1 MLADFEKQQIEME
14 HIRRESRLT
23 LIISLAMLSSIVIYT
38 LVAYLVPALAQSPA
52 AGTLTAGKAV
62 RDAWS
67 VLNIVAIMLII
78 AVLAVRK
85 TIYFSPRL
93 VRDDFTLDALL
104 QRWRTIDIILLSLAE
119 LIAIFG
125 LVITLLGMPFQRTFH
140 FFVAGF
146 LLALINLPVT
156 FKVRDKIRMFEK
168 YAGKSIL

>member
-23 LIISLAMLSSIVIYT
+23 MIISLAMLASIVVYA
-38 LVAYLVPALAQSPA
+38 LVAYLVPALTQSPA
-52 AGTLTAGKAV
+52 AVTWAAGKGV
-62 RDAWS
+62 REAWNI
-67 VLNIVAIMLII
+67 LNIVAIMLII

-104 QRWRTIDIILLSLAE
+104 QRWRIIDIILLSLAE

-125 LVITLLGMPFQRTFH
+125 LVITLLGMPFRQTFH